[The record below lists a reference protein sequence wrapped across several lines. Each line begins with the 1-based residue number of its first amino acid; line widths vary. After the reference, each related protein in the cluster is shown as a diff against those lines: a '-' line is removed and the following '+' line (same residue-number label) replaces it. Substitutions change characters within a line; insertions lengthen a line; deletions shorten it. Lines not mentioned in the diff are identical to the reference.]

1 MTLQKLIKDAMI
13 DYAYHTRAT
22 ADLVDAREANAS
34 ESELER
40 LRGDADTAQR
50 LLTQSLADLKSAGL
64 EIDLCSYLQR

>member
-1 MTLQKLIKDAMI
+1 MTLQKIIKDAMI

-22 ADLVDAREANAS
+22 ADLVDAREAGKP
-34 ESELER
+34 ESEIEKLR
-40 LRGDADTAQR
+40 LDAETAER